1 MPARFSELV
10 ISLVVMIAMLFAMVI
25 IPAIERSHEKAM
37 KDSWRIIDRE
47 FLEGRGDESNG

>member
-10 ISLVVMIAMLFAMVI
+10 ISMVVMIAMLFAMVI